1 MTSIALIVEGPGD
14 AIAFPTLVA
23 KTGRLFD
30 MDIYVKRPIIAGD
43 FQKLS
48 GSGIIERYVSLA
60 SEHSDVESVLV
71 AIDLDDLCVLDVQN
85 AFRDRI
91 TGAANTKGKLGR
103 LCFCV
108 REYEAW
114 LIHSIEYLFP
124 ENSINRTSLDSY
136 QTEPESIRGAKEA
149 LTEILGKK
157 YKPTVH
163 QNEYTKKM
171 NLKELYR
178 KSRSYRKFCKEITQ
192 LDYEA
197 MRIYLSDK

>member
-14 AIAFPTLVA
+14 AKAFATLVA

-30 MDIYVKRPIIAGD
+30 TDIYVKSPIIAGD
-43 FQKLS
+43 FQRLS
-48 GSGIIERYVSLA
+48 VNGIIERYVSLA
-60 SEHSDVESVLV
+60 SEYSDVDAVLV
-71 AIDLDDLCVLDVQN
+71 AIDLDDLCVLEVESD
-85 AFRDRI
+85 FRNRI
-91 TGAANTKGKLGR
+91 ASAAHTKGKMGR

-114 LIHSIEYLFP
+114 LIHSIEELVP
-124 ENSINRTSLDSY
+124 GNSINRTSLDNYKSD
-136 QTEPESIRGAKEA
+136 PESIRGAKEA

-163 QNEYTKKM
+163 QNDYTKKM
-171 NLKELYR
+171 NLRELYK

-192 LDYEA
+192 LDYDT
-197 MRIYLSDK
+197 MRVYISEE